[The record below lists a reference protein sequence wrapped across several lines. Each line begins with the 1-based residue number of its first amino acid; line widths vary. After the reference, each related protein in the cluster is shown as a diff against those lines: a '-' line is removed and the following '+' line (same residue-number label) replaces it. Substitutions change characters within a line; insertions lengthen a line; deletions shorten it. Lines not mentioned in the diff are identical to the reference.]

1 MGNTIITIST
11 MLNIN
16 SIANMDEEIT
26 IKHLERIIV
35 YRKRIGQLY
44 RQAKSE
50 DDQTLYLFALKS
62 TERDIKQLLGM
73 DQ

>member
-1 MGNTIITIST
+1 MGDTIITIST

-26 IKHLERIIV
+26 IKHLERIVANRKEIAKLYKQAETREAQIV
-35 YRKRIGQLY
+35 Y
-44 RQAKSE
+44 A
-50 DDQTLYLFALKS
+50 FALKE
-62 TERDIKQLLGM
+62 TEHSIKTLLGM